1 MGLGNLFKKKSM
13 GQVGLDIGSYS
24 TKLVRLEDAG
34 GGKKR
39 LTALGF
45 RELGKGT
52 IVDKE
57 VKDDEGLVYT
67 IQGLIS
73 ELDPDISEIIISL
86 AGNKVFY
93 DRFTV
98 ATTTKKEKELV
109 ETVMTE
115 IEQRIPTG
123 TDNLALDYQVLGV
136 DTKKKQSDI
145 LMIAVYSDFL
155 KKYIDVLE
163 AAGFTTI
170 AVDADYFALY
180 NAFEKNYT
188 IPSEGVL
195 ALVNIG
201 HTLTNLTIIVDGQFN
216 SVRDIA
222 VGCRDLWEHLQRE
235 MQLSTDELV
244 PLMRGSAEWIDAEKL
259 KNSIFVAVDDIKF
272 GIDRAFAY
280 FESASGGRRVDKL
293 FISGGGAIIPYV
305 PEALSTKFDLPCEV
319 IDPFKEVEI
328 DPAVFNYGT
337 PESVGPLFAI
347 AVGLALKEV

>member
-1 MGLGNLFKKKSM
+1 MRLGSLFRRRSL

-24 TKLVRLEDAG
+24 TKLVRLEEAG

-45 RELGKGT
+45 RELSKGT

-57 VKDDEGLVYT
+57 IRDDEGLVYT
-67 IQGLIS
+67 IQGLIG
-73 ELDPDISEIIISL
+73 EIDPDINEVIISL
-86 AGNKVFY
+86 AGSKVFY

-98 ATTTKKEKELV
+98 ATATKKEKELV

-123 TDNLALDYQVLGV
+123 TENLDLDYQVLSV
-136 DTKKKQSDI
+136 DSKKKQSDI

-155 KKYIDVLE
+155 KKYIDTLE
-163 AAGFTTI
+163 ASGYTTI
-170 AVDADYFALY
+170 AVDADYFALF

-201 HTLTNLTIIVDGQFN
+201 HTLTNLTLIVDGLFH
-216 SVRDIA
+216 SVRDIT

-244 PLMRGSAEWIDAEKL
+244 PLMRGSAEWLDPDKL
-259 KNSIFVAVDDIKF
+259 KNSLFVAVDDIKF

-280 FESASGGRRVDKL
+280 FENASGGRRVDKL
-293 FISGGGAIIPYV
+293 FVSGGGAIIPFL
-305 PEALSTKFDLPCEV
+305 PDALSTKFDLPCEV
-319 IDPFKEVEI
+319 FNPFKEIEV
-328 DPAVFNYGT
+328 DPAVFTYGT
-337 PESVGPLFAI
+337 PETVGPIFAI